1 MPHIIINSRVNFDL
15 IHSDFKGR
23 IIRSTIDGGCIYNF
37 KESFQSVSKDT
48 ILINTI
54 TIEPSFTQNYFI
66 QLIKK
71 SDKITVRLY
80 PVTDPKYNT
89 SNIKRSLVII
99 AKTILES
106 DTRGESFI
114 TKSNLQQFLEEK
126 V

>member
-23 IIRSTIDGGCIYNF
+23 IIRSTIDGGCICNF

-80 PVTDPKYNT
+80 PATDPKYNT
-89 SNIKRSLVII
+89 PNIKRSLVII